1 MQGEGVGGACRPAVQ
16 VPARGRGMANGE
28 EPQLDAFADIDDR
41 TLNIDRF

>member
-1 MQGEGVGGACRPAVQ
+1 
-16 VPARGRGMANGE
+16 MANGE